1 MVEDLAL
8 TGCLAVAAIAHMAK
22 NKGICAICGKGTKL
36 TFEHVPP
43 VAAGNVEDAVVYG
56 IEEWLSRDLAT
67 GEMPGGYVQ
76 PEGTGV
82 ISICKA
88 CNEYSGTW
96 YVPEFAKFVHTGVQ
110 IFQKMGET
118 FIAEADGSLDWKAV
132 DFEIKA
138 MRGLP
143 VVKQIVASLLALNAP
158 EFAQKNPD
166 LVKFVLDRHAKGL
179 PTKYRLYLSLYAGPL
194 ARFAGL
200 AVELNVVTG
209 KAVYMTELAHPPF
222 AYLLTIDSEASQP
235 VGEITV
241 WSSRDFDEVRDER
254 LVLTI
259 GFGHTALPGDYRSK
273 AKVEAEKAANDS
285 LLKDKTQ

>member
-1 MVEDLAL
+1 
-8 TGCLAVAAIAHMAK
+8 
-22 NKGICAICGKGTKL
+22 
-36 TFEHVPP
+36 
-43 VAAGNVEDAVVYG
+43 VYG
-56 IEEWLSRDLAT
+56 IEEWLSRELAT
-67 GEMPGGYVQ
+67 GDMPGGYVQ

-82 ISICKA
+82 ISVKA

-96 YVPEFAKFVHTGVQ
+96 YVPEFAKFVRAGVQ

-143 VVKQIVASLLALNAP
+143 IAKQIVASLLALNAP

-179 PTKYRLYLSLYAGPL
+179 PTKYRQYLSLYAGPL

-222 AYLLTIDSEASQP
+222 AYLLTIDSEVSQP
-235 VGEITV
+235 AGEITV
-241 WSSRDFDEVRDER
+241 WASRDFSEVRDER
-254 LVLTI
+254 LVLTT
-259 GFGHTALPGDYRSK
+259 GVGHTALPGDYRSK
-273 AKVEAEKAANDS
+273 AKVEAEKASNDAP
-285 LLKDKTQ
+285 LNDKAQ